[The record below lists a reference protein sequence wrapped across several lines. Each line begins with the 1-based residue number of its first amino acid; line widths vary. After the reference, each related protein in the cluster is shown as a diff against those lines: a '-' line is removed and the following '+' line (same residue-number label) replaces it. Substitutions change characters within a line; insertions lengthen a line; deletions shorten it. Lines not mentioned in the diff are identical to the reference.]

1 MTLVYKP
8 SLRQADGL
16 SRLVGSRVAITLTS
30 VRCSL
35 DRGIV
40 ACGAVV
46 ADVALVAVA
55 ALPDTLIGHV
65 PVGVPP
71 KVKLPLVVTVPVS
84 VKPP

>member
-1 MTLVYKP
+1 MLALVAVMVA
-8 SLRQADGL
+8 LFAW
-16 SRLVGSRVAITLTS
+16 LVIEP
-30 VRCSL
+30 
-35 DRGIV
+35 
-40 ACGAVV
+40 AVV

-71 KVKLPLVVTVPVS
+71 KVKLPLVVTVPDS